1 MFAILNM
8 WNYKRDE
15 ARRHVDDMKDDSN
28 TMVQVIL
35 SLCCVLV
42 HVYAFL
48 FFDSSSR
55 VMAARA
61 PSSYFPPCMPKDSS
75 RTFNSYHTLMLQQ
88 YRNSPITLKVNTPTA
103 IMLSI
108 A

>member
-35 SLCCVLV
+35 SLYLCVSTTR
-42 HVYAFL
+42 
-48 FFDSSSR
+48 FFFFHSSSR

-61 PSSYFPPCMPKDSS
+61 PSSCFSTRHAK
-75 RTFNSYHTLMLQQ
+75 R
-88 YRNSPITLKVNTPTA
+88 
-103 IMLSI
+103 
-108 A
+108 

>member
-35 SLCCVLV
+35 SLCVLV

-48 FFDSSSR
+48 FFS
-55 VMAARA
+55 
-61 PSSYFPPCMPKDSS
+61 
-75 RTFNSYHTLMLQQ
+75 
-88 YRNSPITLKVNTPTA
+88 
-103 IMLSI
+103 
-108 A
+108 

>member
-35 SLCCVLV
+35 SLC
-42 HVYAFL
+42 
-48 FFDSSSR
+48 
-55 VMAARA
+55 ARA
-61 PSSYFPPCMPKDSS
+61 CLRELLAACRVEK
-75 RTFNSYHTLMLQQ
+75 
-88 YRNSPITLKVNTPTA
+88 KG
-103 IMLSI
+103 
-108 A
+108 